1 MESVRTTVPLTSN
14 LSDRKVIEGDASFHS
29 STLRRWSRTVLGYV
43 LAIACLYWVL
53 RDFDLHQLLR
63 RLATMNLF
71 WVAAAVLFDVF
82 SNVCQGLRWK
92 LLLRPVAKLTVLR
105 TTHAIYAGLFVNVV
119 LPMKLGEIVRAFLIS
134 RWASVKPSS
143 VVPSILLERLADGI
157 WLAIGIVITIFFVPL
172 PRRLVEAGDIFGI
185 AILVALVIV
194 AVLARG
200 GRRSTQPFT
209 EKKSL
214 ASLVRGMSFELKV
227 ASRTRGALWSF
238 LLSLLLLLLQGFSF
252 LFVMRAYDLHVPLAA
267 AFAVFIIVHLG
278 TVIPT
283 APANV
288 GSYQF
293 FTVLGLTLFGVDKT
307 TAAGF
312 SLVVFTVLTAPLWA
326 IGLWAFGSSGL
337 TLLEVRSELAR
348 LLIPAKLRQMHQ
360 QTEKL

>member
-1 MESVRTTVPLTSN
+1 MGE
-14 LSDRKVIEGDASFHS
+14 SDRSVTEHHVSHA
-29 STLRRWSRTVLGYV
+29 LPAARRWPRAVIGYV
-43 LAIACLYWVL
+43 LAAACLYWVL
-53 RDFDLHQLLR
+53 RGLNTRELLR
-63 RLATMNLF
+63 RLEAMNLV
-71 WVAAAVLFDVF
+71 WVAAAVLFDVL
-82 SNVCQGLRWK
+82 SYVCQGLRWK
-92 LLLRPVAKLTVLR
+92 LLLRPVANISLLR
-105 TTHAIYAGLFVNVV
+105 TTQAIYAGLFVNEV

-134 RWASVKPSS
+134 RWASVKLSS

-157 WLAIGIVITIFFVPL
+157 WLAIGIVMTIFFVPL
-172 PRRLVEAGDIFGI
+172 PRRLVEAGDVFGI
-185 AILVALVIV
+185 AILVALAIV
-194 AVLARG
+194 AVLAHG

-252 LFVMRAYDLHVPLAA
+252 WFVMRAYDLHVPLAA

-278 TVIPT
+278 TVIPA

-360 QTEKL
+360 QTERL